1 MSVAMSP
8 VISESCEYKQN
19 VAESTVDAGN
29 PPMQGTH
36 LPSLKITLYI
46 YRIRTIIN
54 RSLILTTLV

>member
-29 PPMQGTH
+29 PPQASILLH
-36 LPSLKITLYI
+36 YLAI
-46 YRIRTIIN
+46 
-54 RSLILTTLV
+54 ILTPELLDLISSY

>member
-29 PPMQGTH
+29 PPRY
-36 LPSLKITLYI
+36 PSNISKSIVQA
-46 YRIRTIIN
+46 RILMKLGLN
-54 RSLILTTLV
+54 GVLSFLI